1 MIDCITS
8 RQQGPR
14 HYHHA
19 LTSLPLEPSIHRIAT
34 TRWWNSSPLW
44 LRCYCLLYSWKQ
56 NETSIALGV
65 RTREGHSPISHED
78 SRNKAKKVA
87 ILRLTRSR
95 YHSRAGEITEAAA
108 SMIPPSIISSYART
122 RITKFG
128 FKAYMFLLVWETC
141 DNKVNWKKSI
151 FVVAWWRDYL

>member
-1 MIDCITS
+1 MFLTTITS

-65 RTREGHSPISHED
+65 RTREGRAPIPRED

-95 YHSRAGEITEAAA
+95 YHYALMRSPRLRPRWSHSPSSHLTLELELPSLASKPSCFFWFERHVIPDGSGEIK
-108 SMIPPSIISSYART
+108 RT
-122 RITKFG
+122 KQRK
-128 FKAYMFLLVWETC
+128 
-141 DNKVNWKKSI
+141 
-151 FVVAWWRDYL
+151 RDT